1 MIQINI
7 RLFLLSFFL
16 LIFFTNPI
24 FTYLAPREVIVLLT
38 FLVSVI
44 CLLYSVRSINILAI
58 TIFILMIASIATHDV
73 STLNSDI
80 SYLLVF
86 ISVFFLL
93 MSFGDKLILQ
103 IVNVIYFMAF
113 FSIIVWVP
121 MSALL
126 FFGIDPF
133 DLFKDIG
140 LVYRESIAAR
150 DNGRLSLF
158 FINIGENSFRNRG
171 MSWEPAIFA
180 QIIFLGI
187 LLVEF
192 LKYKDYKISNKYIII
207 FVITI
212 LTTLSTGGYIILF
225 IYILL
230 FKLNLKN
237 NPVYFIF
244 GIPLGIYMFI
254 NLDFLGLKTTL
265 QFAQASD
272 ISSIGFYQGRF
283 NALYIFQQLL
293 ASPLFGI
300 GTNTYLD
307 SIFMS
312 SGTTWNGY
320 LDLLLSF
327 GIIFFLYFN
336 YLLCLSVKKIIGVK
350 YLSYDF
356 LKFII
361 IIVMLMNLSNLFNT
375 PLFYIIPMW
384 GLVSYNSAIRDLR

>member
-44 CLLYSVRSINILAI
+44 CILYSVRSINILAI

-192 LKYKDYKISNKYIII
+192 LKYKDYKI
-207 FVITI
+207 
-212 LTTLSTGGYIILF
+212 
-225 IYILL
+225 
-230 FKLNLKN
+230 
-237 NPVYFIF
+237 
-244 GIPLGIYMFI
+244 
-254 NLDFLGLKTTL
+254 
-265 QFAQASD
+265 
-272 ISSIGFYQGRF
+272 
-283 NALYIFQQLL
+283 
-293 ASPLFGI
+293 
-300 GTNTYLD
+300 TN
-307 SIFMS
+307 
-312 SGTTWNGY
+312 
-320 LDLLLSF
+320 
-327 GIIFFLYFN
+327 
-336 YLLCLSVKKIIGVK
+336 
-350 YLSYDF
+350 
-356 LKFII
+356 
-361 IIVMLMNLSNLFNT
+361 
-375 PLFYIIPMW
+375 
-384 GLVSYNSAIRDLR
+384 

>member
-86 ISVFFLL
+86 ISVYFLL

>member
-1 MIQINI
+1 MIPINF

-16 LIFFTNPI
+16 LIAFTNPI
-24 FTYLAPREVIVLLT
+24 LTNLVPREVIVIFT
-38 FLVSVI
+38 FFVSVV
-44 CLLYSVRSINILAI
+44 CFFSSVSGINIKTLP
-58 TIFILMIASIATHDV
+58 IFILMIVSIATHDA
-73 STLNSDI
+73 STLNHDI

-86 ISVFFLL
+86 ITVYLL
-93 MSFGDKLILQ
+93 LISFKEKLILQ
-103 IVNVIYFMAF
+103 LVNTIYFMAF
-113 FSIIVWVP
+113 FSIITWVP

-140 LVYRESIAAR
+140 LVYRESSMTK

-158 FINIGENSFRNRG
+158 LINIGENSFRNRG
-171 MSWEPAIFA
+171 LSWEPAIFS

-192 LKYKDYKISNKYIII
+192 LRYKGYKISNKYIII

-225 IYILL
+225 FYLLL

-244 GIPLGIYMFI
+244 GIPIGIYMFI

-265 QFAQASD
+265 QFAQAVD

-283 NALYIFQQLL
+283 NALYIFQQLQ

-300 GTNTYLD
+300 GTNVYLE
-307 SIFMS
+307 SIFRN

-336 YLLCLSVKKIIGVK
+336 YLLCSSIKKIIGVN
-350 YLSYDF
+350 YISYEF
-356 LKFII
+356 FKFII

-384 GLVSYNSAIRDLR
+384 GLVSYNSSIRDLR

>member
-44 CLLYSVRSINILAI
+44 CILYSVRSINILAI